1 MFNFI
6 RSLTVYTLYDII
18 LMRNKTVYTYLR
30 SFLLWQPWSFYQS
43 DTSFSG
49 QWVSVSP
56 KPTCT
61 RDFIERYKNIQCYH
75 EYIYPKL
82 TILNEHLSCFS
93 QDERLFPTVKCLT
106 IYKKQQF
113 FCFRRALRQ
122 RLTNTILV
130 SLYWCLKYVSK
141 SWFQVYM
148 LHLISFLIIPFLA
161 LQTLCSIGLL
171 CADHSSITKQD
182 CALVL
187 PWCNRWLEKLTFLYI
202 KLKCLAPRIS

>member
-61 RDFIERYKNIQCYH
+61 RYFIERYKNIQCYQ

-82 TILNEHLSCFS
+82 TISNEHLSYFS

-122 RLTNTILV
+122 SLTNTILV
-130 SLYWCLKYVSK
+130 SLYWCLMYVSK
-141 SWFQVYM
+141 QVLVSSLHVTSNLFSYNSFPCPANIVFSWFIMCRSQ
-148 LHLISFLIIPFLA
+148 LNHKA
-161 LQTLCSIGLL
+161 GLCS
-171 CADHSSITKQD
+171 S
-182 CALVL
+182 CALVQQVTG
-187 PWCNRWLEKLTFLYI
+187 KTHFFIY
-202 KLKCLAPRIS
+202 